1 MEIIYKKKIIEII
14 EQLGEKSYRV
24 TFKGKTYFMKKFDNR
39 NEFIN
44 YIDCSKYLKNCGVL
58 LPKIYFKDK
67 KQLFVLSEFIEGEN
81 PLLYLSKG
89 PLDEVYYKSIFNIA
103 FRSKIEGINLNF
115 SPENFKLK
123 NGKLVYLNIQFE
135 KYSEDRNFVNHYV
148 KLWFHTKELVEHL
161 KERNLPIECIK
172 LKEEYETNK
181 ELVLATIKYYM

>member
-24 TFKGKTYFMKKFDNR
+24 TFKGKTYFMKKFDNK
-39 NEFIN
+39 NEFIK

-89 PLDEVYYKSIFNIA
+89 IP
-103 FRSKIEGINLNF
+103 RSG
-115 SPENFKLK
+115 
-123 NGKLVYLNIQFE
+123 
-135 KYSEDRNFVNHYV
+135 R
-148 KLWFHTKELVEHL
+148 
-161 KERNLPIECIK
+161 
-172 LKEEYETNK
+172 
-181 ELVLATIKYYM
+181 